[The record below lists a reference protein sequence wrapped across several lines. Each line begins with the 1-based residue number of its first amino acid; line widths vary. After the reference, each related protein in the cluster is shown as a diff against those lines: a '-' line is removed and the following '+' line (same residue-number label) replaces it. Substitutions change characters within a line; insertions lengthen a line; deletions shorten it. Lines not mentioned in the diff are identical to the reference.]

1 MEERVAE
8 EKMAEDMMLEE
19 KMLEESDI
27 TEQRQ
32 RTGLFASLKQVLKA
46 QGIRYKD
53 LAEKLNTSEPT
64 IKRLFSE
71 QDCKLSRLMEVCEVI
86 GISFTE
92 LVDLAAK
99 QPINPSTLSLATE
112 QALAAKPGL
121 MSFFMLLV
129 SEFDLDSILEHNH
142 LTVQDGYLYLRELEK
157 LDLIRLRQD
166 DSYYFRV
173 DRPIAW
179 RLDGPLHPILVKVNQ
194 GFIKESIS
202 QNNNEHYPFYSAS
215 RLLSPNS
222 IKQLSREV
230 DGLYQ
235 AFQKQAALD
244 QMFYPRE
251 ELLPYKMVSTLGPFD
266 LVKYFKV
273 PAFNGNNLS

>member
-121 MSFFMLLV
+121 ISFFMLLV